1 MFSGWPHYA
10 LFLLSRQEKIVR
22 KKLKMLKSDK
32 KGVKILQFKLDKKKE
47 YKIEEDKEEEEI

>member
-1 MFSGWPHYA
+1 MIKNELPTP
-10 LFLLSRQEKIVR
+10 E
-22 KKLKMLKSDK
+22 DK